1 MRTLPDMRFRRSRA
15 VRPPAACAGSS
26 PVFFA
31 FFALFAFSGSSALCA
46 APIIVS
52 VDPNADRHPVSPL
65 IYGMNFGTAAQMSRL
80 KVPVRRWGGNS
91 TTRYNWENDTHNSA
105 NDWFFFNY
113 AGSANPASLPNGS
126 DADVFV
132 DEIRS
137 AGGEALVTVPLIGWT
152 PIDRTRR
159 WGFSVAKYGAQRDT
173 ECSVTGYPSWC
184 NPDAGNGVK
193 PDGTNVA
200 GNDPAD
206 TSKTIDA
213 TFVTRWMAHVAGRV
227 GNAAAGGVRLW
238 ALDNEPMLWNS
249 THRDVHPAGTSY
261 DELWAKTAT
270 IGAAI
275 KAQDAGAQTLGPA
288 VWGWCAYF
296 FSGADGCGPGADRAA
311 HGGEDF
317 LPWYLD
323 QAKAWETAHGKRL
336 LDTLDVHYYPQAAG
350 VALTDD
356 ESSATAALRLRSLK
370 SLYDPAYLDESW
382 IGTDVGQ
389 AVYLIPRMKAWIAA
403 HYPGTK
409 LAISEYNWGSDDG
422 ISGALAQA
430 EALAIFAREGV
441 DLATRWVAPAENT
454 RTEDAFLLYRNYDG
468 AGAQVAGDS
477 VRSTSA
483 DVDRVG
489 VYAQRGGAGS
499 NTLYLLLFN
508 KDVASQA
515 VTATVAGGL
524 SGSASL
530 FRFSGASRLA
540 AAGSATPSGGTLAL
554 TLPAR
559 SATLAVVGLPGAVT
573 PPVATTFHAA
583 TPCRLLDT
591 RGAAGPALAA
601 NARREFVL
609 TGACGIP
616 AAAKALSANV
626 TVTAPTS
633 AGSLVAFPADL
644 AAAPGTN
651 TLSFGAG
658 QTRANNAMLLL
669 AADGSG
675 KEAFAPLMPS
685 GTVHLVVDVNGWWE

>member
-1 MRTLPDMRFRRSRA
+1 MKPAHGSAAAAAAALALALSASGAEAA
-15 VRPPAACAGSS
+15 VA
-26 PVFFA
+26 
-31 FFALFAFSGSSALCA
+31 
-46 APIIVS
+46 VS

-65 IYGMNFGTAAQMSRL
+65 VYGMNFGTAAQMSRL

-105 NDWFFFNY
+105 SDWFFFNY
-113 AGSANPASLPNGS
+113 AGSANPANLPNGS

-132 DEIRS
+132 DEIRA

-159 WGFSVAKYGAQRDT
+159 WGFSVGKYGAQQQT
-173 ECSVTGYPSWC
+173 ECSATGNASWC

-193 PDGTNVA
+193 PSNANVT

-206 TSKTIDA
+206 TSKPIDA
-213 TFVTRWMAHVAGRV
+213 TFVTRWMAHLAGRT
-227 GNAAAGGVRLW
+227 GTAAAGGVRLW

-249 THRDVHPAGTSY
+249 THRDVHPAGTTY

-270 IGAAI
+270 IGAAM
-275 KAQDAGAQTLGPA
+275 KTQDPGAKLLGPA
-288 VWGWCAYF
+288 LWGWCAYF
-296 FSGADGCGPGADRAA
+296 YSGADGCSPGADRAA
-311 HGGEDF
+311 HGNEDF

-323 QAKAWETAHGKRL
+323 QAKAWEAAHGTRL

-350 VALTDD
+350 VALTTD
-356 ESSATAALRLRSLK
+356 ESAATAALRLRTLK
-370 SLYDPAYLDESW
+370 SLYDPTYLDESW

-409 LAISEYNWGSDDG
+409 LSISEYNWGSDAG

-430 EALAIFAREGV
+430 EALAIFGREGV
-441 DLATRWVAPAENT
+441 DLATRWVAPDDGSL
-454 RTEDAFLLYRNYDG
+454 TEDAFLLYRNYDG

-477 VRSTSA
+477 VRATSA
-483 DVDRVG
+483 NVDLVG
-489 VYAQRGGAGS
+489 AYAQRGGPGG

-508 KDVASQA
+508 KDTSAQTVA
-515 VTATVAGGL
+515 ATVAGGL
-524 SGSASL
+524 SGPASL
-530 FRFSGASRLA
+530 FRFTGSSRLA
-540 AAGSATPSGGTLAL
+540 TAGSAAPSGGTLTL

-559 SATLAVVGLPGAVT
+559 SATLAVVALPVTT
-573 PPVATTFHAA
+573 PPPAA
-583 TPCRLLDT
+583 TSFHGAPPCRFLDT
-591 RGAAGPALAA
+591 RAAAAPALVA

-616 AAAKALSANV
+616 ATASAVSANV
-626 TVTAPTS
+626 TVTGPSST
-633 AGSLVAFPADL
+633 GNLVAFPADL
-644 AAAPGTN
+644 AQPPGTN

-669 AADGSG
+669 ARDASG
-675 KEAFAPLMPS
+675 RVAFTAQMPS
-685 GTVHLVVDVNGWWE
+685 GTVHLVIDVNGWWE

>member
-1 MRTLPDMRFRRSRA
+1 M
-15 VRPPAACAGSS
+15 
-26 PVFFA
+26 
-31 FFALFAFSGSSALCA
+31 
-46 APIIVS
+46 
-52 VDPNADRHPVSPL
+52 
-65 IYGMNFGTAAQMSRL
+65 
-80 KVPVRRWGGNS
+80 
-91 TTRYNWENDTHNSA
+91 
-105 NDWFFFNY
+105 
-113 AGSANPASLPNGS
+113 
-126 DADVFV
+126 
-132 DEIRS
+132 
-137 AGGEALVTVPLIGWT
+137 
-152 PIDRTRR
+152 
-159 WGFSVAKYGAQRDT
+159 
-173 ECSVTGYPSWC
+173 
-184 NPDAGNGVK
+184 K
-193 PDGTNVA
+193 PDGTNVT

-409 LAISEYNWGSDDG
+409 LAISEYNWGSRRRDQRRARPG
-422 ISGALAQA
+422 RGARDLRARGRGPRD
-430 EALAIFAREGV
+430 ALGRARREHR
-441 DLATRWVAPAENT
+441 ARRTRSSSTA
-454 RTEDAFLLYRNYDG
+454 NYDG

-477 VRSTSA
+477 VRATSA

-489 VYAQRGGAGS
+489 AYAQRGGAGS

-540 AAGSATPSGGTLAL
+540 AAGSAAPSGGTLAL